1 MKSQPGICYIV
12 GAMPLGSTPPPSP
25 AEGDLLIAADRGYA
39 TLSGLGLTP
48 HVVIG
53 DFDSLGHV
61 PEHPNLMKLPCE
73 KDDTD
78 MGFALNYGLKLG
90 YTRFLLLGGL
100 GGRLDHT
107 MANLQLLNTL
117 SNRGAIGILAG
128 EGQAATVITNG
139 SFSFSPTCSGY
150 CSVYCVS
157 GQAHGVTLEGLKYS
171 LQDAS
176 LTGDYPIGTSNE
188 FLGIPA
194 KVSVRR
200 GSLLLIWQTGDP
212 LSHLS
217 KQTNFP
223 CTSSRSVVY

>member
-1 MKSQPGICYIV
+1 MKSKPGICYIV
-12 GAMPLGSTPPPSP
+12 GAMPLGCTPPPAP
-25 AEGDLLIAADRGYA
+25 VEGDLLIAADRGYA
-39 TLSGLGLTP
+39 TLFELGLAP

-78 MGFALNYGLKLG
+78 MGFALSYGLKLG

-128 EGQAATVITNG
+128 EGQAATVITNS
-139 SFSFSPTCSGY
+139 SFSFSSDCSGY

-157 GQAHGVTLEGLKYS
+157 GQAHGITLEGLKYP

-176 LTGDYPIGTSNE
+176 LTGDYPLGTSNE

-194 KVSVRR
+194 RISVRE
-200 GSLLLIWQTGDP
+200 GSLLLIWQTDDP
-212 LSHLS
+212 LSHLP
-217 KQTNFP
+217 KQTDFP
-223 CTSSRSVVY
+223 CTSSPSVVY

>member
-1 MKSQPGICYIV
+1 MSMNSKPGICYIV
-12 GAMPLGSTPPPSP
+12 GAMPLGSTPPPAP
-25 AEGDLLIAADRGYA
+25 AESDLLIAADRGYA
-39 TLSGLGLTP
+39 TLSQLGLTP
-48 HVVIG
+48 HIVIG

-128 EGQAATVITNG
+128 EGQAAAVITNS
-139 SFSFSPTCSGY
+139 SFSFSSACSGY

-157 GQAHGVTLEGLKYS
+157 GHAEGVTLEGLKYP
-171 LQDAS
+171 LHNAA
-176 LTGDYPIGTSNE
+176 LTSDYPLGTSNE
-188 FLGIPA
+188 FLGVPA
-194 KVSVRR
+194 RVSVRD
-200 GSLLLIWQTGDP
+200 GSLLLIWQTNDP
-212 LSHLS
+212 LSHL
-217 KQTNFP
+217 
-223 CTSSRSVVY
+223 